1 MERNTKNGFKKLSF
15 YIHDRLCE
23 LVYSSIVRA
32 GIGRDLKE
40 TIPPFLEVHSDRHL
54 VHFGPVRTV
63 SPSPKQV
70 NCFT

>member
-1 MERNTKNGFKKLSF
+1 MERNTKNGCKKLSF

-23 LVYSSIVRA
+23 LDCTSIVRA

-40 TIPPFLEVHSDRHL
+40 TIPLFLEVHSDRHL

-63 SPSPKQV
+63 HPKSK
-70 NCFT
+70 TG